1 MRWKPELV
9 KDSARPAETGEGP
22 VLSERL
28 RTALESRGLDAPLA
42 EALALRLVPHLEG
55 TPAGMRERILDGV
68 ALGVRAQ
75 GSLSEELTR
84 SAGELQEMERLM
96 SSFAG
101 ELSKLDEVLE
111 VLAAYLRRMRTTSGS
126 GALH

>member
-9 KDSARPAETGEGP
+9 KDPAPETHGDPALRKRLSAA
-22 VLSERL
+22 L
-28 RTALESRGLDAPLA
+28 RSRGLEAPLA
-42 EALALRLVPHLEG
+42 ELLAMRLLPEIEG
-55 TPAGMRERILDGV
+55 TTAGARERILDGV
-68 ALGVRAQ
+68 ALGVRLQSAVTAE
-75 GSLSEELTR
+75 LSR

-111 VLAAYLRRMRTTSGS
+111 VLAAYLRRMRTASPSS